1 MKNTDTFKRVLFTL
15 GIAIYIATTI
25 LSFGLR
31 ELAPGS
37 PEFLILLWQVKA
49 GYMAFAG
56 VLSIWAAL
64 SDYKFGW
71 ALQGLALVAN
81 LLAISGL
88 PEVVRMAGVGVACIV
103 SLVWL
108 SKEYGGLSK
117 FSGIQWGQFG
127 CVVLLSVGF
136 ATTNP
141 IALASACS
149 LLLVVGAWEWI
160 AHKIEPA
167 AWFAGLNFA
176 GTILGW
182 LAVFG

>member
-25 LSFGLR
+25 SSFGLR

-37 PEFLILLWQVKA
+37 PEFLLHLWQVKA

-56 VLSIWAAL
+56 TLGIWAAL
-64 SDYKFGW
+64 TDYKFGW
-71 ALQGLALVAN
+71 ALQGLAFAAN

-88 PEVVRMAGVGVACIV
+88 TEVLRVIGVGLAGVAALI
-103 SLVWL
+103 WL
-108 SKEYGGLSK
+108 GQEYGGLK
-117 FSGIQWGQFG
+117 TFSPIQWGQLL
-127 CVVLLSVGF
+127 CVVVLSFGF
-136 ATTNP
+136 ATTSP
-141 IALASACS
+141 VVLASACTC
-149 LLLVVGAWEWI
+149 LLLVSGAEWVQ
-160 AHKIEPA
+160 HKVEPA

-182 LAVFG
+182 LSVR